1 MTVNAGKEKYSN
13 KTLNF
18 TVAEHK
24 LCSQLPR
31 TMEMTSHC
39 TAYVFYKYKYIF

>member
-1 MTVNAGKEKYSN
+1 MQERGQQYSN
-13 KTLNF
+13 KTLNS
-18 TVAEHK
+18 TVAEHT

-39 TAYVFYKYKYIF
+39 NAYVFYKYKYIF